1 VALLVVLVD
10 AWTAS
15 RPVFVRAGVIIAA
28 VALVFAPGAYERYS
42 KMEVSVAK
50 RNVNTRDAFM
60 PLARDIAVALRASQP
75 KGDIILLTSPDPSTQ
90 IGYYGRFKTLGTLYW
105 ENGEGL
111 KAAAAIF
118 SARDD
123 AEAERLVRER
133 RVTHIALVSQ
143 NNFIREYYRLLHPDA
158 TDAEVDRCFGWR
170 LMTGQPA
177 PAWLEPIAYDVPPD
191 LKVIDTRIL
200 LFKVR

>member
-1 VALLVVLVD
+1 M
-10 AWTAS
+10 S
-15 RPVFVRAGVIIAA
+15 
-28 VALVFAPGAYERYS
+28 S
-42 KMEVSVAK
+42 SVAK
-50 RNVNTRDAFM
+50 RRVNTLDAFM
-60 PLARDIAVALRASQP
+60 PLARDIAVTLRASQP

-105 ENGEGL
+105 ENADGL

-133 RVTHIALVSQ
+133 RVTHIALVSE

-158 TDAEVDRCFGWR
+158 TDEEVNRCFGWR
-170 LMTGQPA
+170 LFTGQP
-177 PAWLEPIAYDVPPD
+177 PPDWLEPVPYEVPPN
-191 LKVIDTRIL
+191 LRATKTWVL